1 MTRMPM
7 TDLEPGPQPTPAAA
21 GRALYVFCLA
31 RAGAVARLAWADLVP
46 DLALNLMTVRD
57 VIAVTTSVNL
67 NDYCGPDAEAHM
79 GDLSWIGPRA
89 CRHEAVVECAMSAAP
104 VVPARLATLFS
115 SRHRLVAW
123 IEEHYSVVV
132 EALDRFAEHQE
143 WAVKGA
149 VNTAEAEAPL
159 LTAALA
165 RASLPAAPG
174 ARYLQERRIR
184 AGIGMELRAWVAR
197 TCEEVTQELSA
208 FAVDMRER
216 PLGPH
221 VVKETSTPIMNHAFL
236 VPRSLVD
243 AFRARVAQV
252 DALYAERG
260 TTISCS
266 GPWPPYSFCPQ
277 LGE

>member
-1 MTRMPM
+1 
-7 TDLEPGPQPTPAAA
+7 
-21 GRALYVFCLA
+21 
-31 RAGAVARLAWADLVP
+31 
-46 DLALNLMTVRD
+46 
-57 VIAVTTSVNL
+57 
-67 NDYCGPDAEAHM
+67 
-79 GDLSWIGPRA
+79 
-89 CRHEAVVECAMSAAP
+89 MSAAP

-208 FAVDMRER
+208 LRRRHARAAARATRGEGDQHADHEPRVPGTAIAGRCVPRPRGPSRR
-216 PLGPH
+216 PL
-221 VVKETSTPIMNHAFL
+221 
-236 VPRSLVD
+236 R
-243 AFRARVAQV
+243 RARHHHQ
-252 DALYAERG
+252 LLG
-260 TTISCS
+260 TLATL
-266 GPWPPYSFCPQ
+266 Q
-277 LGE
+277 LLPAAG

>member
-1 MTRMPM
+1 M
-7 TDLEPGPQPTPAAA
+7 TDLDPEPQPPSAATA
-21 GRALYVFCLA
+21 RATYVFCLA
-31 RAGAVARLAWADLVP
+31 RGGDVARLPWADLVP

-57 VIAVTTSVNL
+57 VIAVTTSVNVD
-67 NDYCGPDAEAHM
+67 DYCGADAEARM

-89 CRHEAVVECAMSAAP
+89 CRHEAVVESAMGASP

-149 VNTAEAEAPL
+149 VNTAKAEAPL
-159 LTAALA
+159 LAAALA

-174 ARYLQERRIR
+174 ARYLGERRIR
-184 AGIGMELRAWVAR
+184 AGIGVELRAWVAQ
-197 TCEEVTQELSA
+197 TCEQVAQDLSA
-208 FAVDMRER
+208 YAVDMRER

-221 VVKETSTPIMNHAFL
+221 VVKDTSMPIMNHAFL

-243 AFRARVAQV
+243 AFCARVAQV
-252 DALYAERG
+252 DALHAERG
-260 TTISCS
+260 TSISCS